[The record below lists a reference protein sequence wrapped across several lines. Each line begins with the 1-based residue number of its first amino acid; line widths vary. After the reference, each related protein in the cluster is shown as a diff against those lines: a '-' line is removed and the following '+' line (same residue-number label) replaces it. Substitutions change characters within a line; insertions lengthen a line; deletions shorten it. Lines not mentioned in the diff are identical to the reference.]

1 MAESNNRLNP
11 ATTAILIV
19 DLQNDFLD
27 PNGAYGRAGQTSP
40 EIAALPERLLPLL
53 ETVRRAGGW
62 IVSTQFT
69 LVPGKEGEP
78 FISAHLKRL
87 RPFLKKGDFA
97 PSSWGNSL
105 VDMLQPADITVEKV
119 AYSAFYQTRMEFALS
134 RAGIQTLMVCGIVTN
149 GGVASTVRDAH
160 VRDFHTI
167 TLADGC
173 AAFTPETHEIAIKSL
188 SSVGEVMTVAEAIT
202 AFESQKVI

>member
-1 MAESNNRLNP
+1 MMKHNAQKLNAEK
-11 ATTAILIV
+11 TAILIV

-27 PNGAYGRAGQTSP
+27 PNGAYGRAGQTSS

-53 ETVRRAGGW
+53 NLVRKKGGW

-69 LVPGKEGEP
+69 LVPGKAGEP
-78 FISAHLKRL
+78 FIASHLKKL

-97 PSSWGNSL
+97 PASWGNSL
-105 VDMLQPADITVEKV
+105 VDKLQPADITVEKV

-134 RAGIQTLMVCGIVTN
+134 RAGINTLFVCGIVTN

-167 TLADGC
+167 TLEDGC
-173 AAFTPETHEIAIKSL
+173 AAFSPETHDNAIKSL
-188 SSVGEVMTVAEAIT
+188 STVGEVMSIAQAMKLFEA
-202 AFESQKVI
+202 V